1 MRKLILFVLLIASFG
16 ATAQNQDVNP
26 YGGIYYNDHSN
37 YRMYGANGLPRTD
50 HANLDTLTNVLKG
63 DLRFDTLNAVVVV
76 YNGTAWVNLPS
87 GGNNLDEAYDK
98 GGAGVGRTITADNGA
113 VKIAG
118 ADGLLVTGTFG
129 SGAVPEISG
138 AGTRMFFNP
147 NTASFRVG
155 SALADEWDAANIG
168 DYSFAAGGG
177 TTASANSSTAMG
189 ASTIA
194 SGISSTA
201 IGSSTVASGNVSF
214 AIGNSTTA
222 SGINAVS
229 TGSSTTASGQS
240 STATGAG
247 TTASGLSSTS
257 RGIATTAESYVEM
270 AIGSYNTDYTPTST
284 TAWSATD
291 RLLVVGNGAN
301 SGALSDAM
309 IILKNGKTTLPSVT
323 GSFTPNV
330 LTTTQRNALTAAAG
344 MMIYNSTT
352 NKHQGYDGTSWN
364 DLY

>member
-1 MRKLILFVLLIASFG
+1 MRKLIIFVLLIASFG

-76 YNGTAWVNLPS
+76 YNGTAWVDLDS
-87 GGNNLDEAYDK
+87 DGNTLDQAYDS

-129 SGAVPEISG
+129 SGAVLESSG
-138 AGTRMFFNP
+138 AGVRLSFNP
-147 NTASFRVG
+147 NTVSFRVG
-155 SALADEWDAANIG
+155 EAFGDEWDASNVG
-168 DYSFAAGGG
+168 DYSFATGVE
-177 TTASANSSTAMG
+177 TKASGLVSTAMG
-189 ASTIA
+189 TETVASGVASTAIGAVTTASGDNSTAMGDATIA
-194 SGISSTA
+194 SGNSSMA
-201 IGSSTVASGNVSF
+201 AGLF
-214 AIGNSTTA
+214 TTA
-222 SGINAVS
+222 KSFSEIAL
-229 TGSSTTASGQS
+229 
-240 STATGAG
+240 G
-247 TTASGLSSTS
+247 TF
-257 RGIATTAESYVEM
+257 
-270 AIGSYNTDYTPTST
+270 NTDYTPTST
-284 TAWSATD
+284 SAWSATD
-291 RLLVVGNGAN
+291 RVFVVGNGQS

-309 IILKNGKTTLPSVT
+309 VILKNGNTTMPSVT

-330 LTTTQRNALTAAAG
+330 LTTTQRNALTATAG